1 MTFIHTDAAGG
12 GYNVQSDVHRLHG
25 QPAAAHLHRL
35 VSGYGRQRYVRSNHI
50 YKMLFFAVVSLFVSM
65 SVYAAYV
72 STLCAAVMIT
82 ADFQAGEMFMLGR
95 GDPFLD
101 FELPVDVVVADMHN
115 AFVAITINVRVVGN
129 LLPG

>member
-1 MTFIHTDAAGG
+1 MFSLMCTGFTDNQLPLTYTASYPDTDG
-12 GYNVQSDVHRLHG
+12 
-25 QPAAAHLHRL
+25 
-35 VSGYGRQRYVRSNHI
+35 SGTYAPTI
-50 YKMLFFAVVSLFVSM
+50 YKMLFFAVVTLFVSM
-65 SVYAAYV
+65 SVYVAYV

-101 FELPVDVVVADMHN
+101 FALPVDVVVADMHN

-129 LLPG
+129 LLPGKHTFAR

>member
-1 MTFIHTDAAGG
+1 MTLFI
-12 GYNVQSDVHRLHG
+12 
-25 QPAAAHLHRL
+25 P
-35 VSGYGRQRYVRSNHI
+35 
-50 YKMLFFAVVSLFVSM
+50 M
-65 SVYAAYV
+65 SVYVTYV